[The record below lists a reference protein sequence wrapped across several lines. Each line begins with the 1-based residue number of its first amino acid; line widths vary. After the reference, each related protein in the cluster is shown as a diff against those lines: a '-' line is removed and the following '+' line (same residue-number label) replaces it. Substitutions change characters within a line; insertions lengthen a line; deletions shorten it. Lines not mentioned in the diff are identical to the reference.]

1 MSSLAN
7 ISLGKHS
14 LTMLI
19 HSNCACHAKTFTMSV
34 STLINITLLRPEH
47 YFPVHIHNTEPFPY
61 VSRKNINFN
70 FVMVV
75 ASFSYVGFLKVAS
88 LPAGWSVQL
97 RFVLYIR
104 QIKKNRAAKEKEC
117 KVFGLFLL

>member
-61 VSRKNINFN
+61 VSRKNINF
-70 FVMVV
+70 MVV
-75 ASFSYVGFLKVAS
+75 ASFSYAGFLKVAS

-117 KVFGLFLL
+117 NVFGLFLL